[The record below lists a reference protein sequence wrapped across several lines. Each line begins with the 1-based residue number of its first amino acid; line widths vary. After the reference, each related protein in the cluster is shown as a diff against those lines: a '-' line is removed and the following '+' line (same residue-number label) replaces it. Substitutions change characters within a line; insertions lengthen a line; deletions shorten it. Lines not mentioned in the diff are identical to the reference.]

1 MASREWVE
9 KGKQEHWKKIVDHT
23 VFENINQT
31 PCVQQNIN
39 SQTSFEIF
47 FNLNVQSLRLDIW

>member
-1 MASREWVE
+1 M
-9 KGKQEHWKKIVDHT
+9 KKIVDHT

-31 PCVQQNIN
+31 PCVEQNIN

-47 FNLNVQSLRLDIW
+47 FNLNVQSSRLDTW

>member
-1 MASREWVE
+1 M
-9 KGKQEHWKKIVDHT
+9 KKIVDHT